1 MRTHK
6 LEVLM
11 EFTIGQQV
19 ELNKPYKGWRYAE
32 IIGYEFPYYKIK
44 LTTGLELNVY
54 RDEIQISI

>member
-1 MRTHK
+1 
-6 LEVLM
+6 M